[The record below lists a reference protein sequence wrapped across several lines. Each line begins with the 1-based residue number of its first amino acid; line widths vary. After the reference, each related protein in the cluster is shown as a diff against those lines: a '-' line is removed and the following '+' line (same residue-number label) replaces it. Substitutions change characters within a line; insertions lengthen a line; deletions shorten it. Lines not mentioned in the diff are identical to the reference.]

1 MKLVFFLDS
10 HFCKIKGHYLSV
22 LYQGF
27 EKESDIL
34 CLCEQT
40 GVMGTIFGFTG
51 RLDGGNRLISWSFL
65 FPFFRFKHSFK
76 CNASFSYGI
85 EI

>member
-1 MKLVFFLDS
+1 MS
-10 HFCKIKGHYLSV
+10 HFCRSIGRYIEA

-40 GVMGTIFGFTG
+40 GVMGAILGFAG
-51 RLDGGNRLISWSFL
+51 RLDGANRLISWSFL
-65 FPFFRFKHSFK
+65 FTFYRFKLSPRLDVTSQLL
-76 CNASFSYGI
+76 NQ
-85 EI
+85 